1 MHLAVKLSEKLESS
15 RPVRVLLYH
24 GSPTNV
30 KDINGNLPIDFA
42 RKLEDEDIKSQVLK
56 ILEQKPSCSQFL
68 QLESPMTKVKPSW
81 SLTTFYFVFQFV
93 LYAMGYLFAF
103 PLW

>member
-24 GSPTNV
+24 GAPTDI
-30 KDINGNLPIDFA
+30 KDLNGNLPIDFA
-42 RKLEDEDIKSQVLK
+42 NKLENEEIKIQVLK
-56 ILEQKPSCSQFL
+56 VLDQKKSFSQFL
-68 QLESPMTKVKPSW
+68 QLESPTTKVKPSW
-81 SLTTFYFVFQFV
+81 SLTSFYFVFQFFI
-93 LYAMGYLFAF
+93 YTISFLFTL